1 NNALTATRINDI
13 QNTFKESDLV
23 IIQNEVP
30 AVAIE
35 ELIDICFKIGTPVL
49 YNPAPARKLSKDALE
64 KVSFFTPNE
73 TEFSVLFPGEEMEA
87 VLVRYPNKLLIT
99 SGSLGVY
106 YHDGTEVKLVPAN
119 KVEPVDTTGAGDTFN
134 GAFGVAWAH
143 GMSIEESIQFGNLAA
158 SLSIQKKGAQSG
170 IPTIEEM
177 KGSRLYEKKWHIE

>member
-1 NNALTATRINDI
+1 MERVTHLPSGSAMITVQDGDNSIIYIPGANNALTATRINDI

-106 YHDGTEVKLVPAN
+106 YHDGTKEIKLARRI
-119 KVEPVDTTGAGDTFN
+119 K
-134 GAFGVAWAH
+134 
-143 GMSIEESIQFGNLAA
+143 
-158 SLSIQKKGAQSG
+158 
-170 IPTIEEM
+170 
-177 KGSRLYEKKWHIE
+177 